1 MSFNIAYSDWAL
13 LLCPLLGAAYAIA
26 FYYKDKKTSG
36 LTPFLRWLAA
46 GLRFIL
52 VTLLVFLFLA
62 PLIRSRKNTVEKPII
77 VIAQDNSA
85 SIVAGKDSGFY
96 KHDLPK
102 AWDKVISDLSS
113 NYDVR
118 VMSFGEAPGDSMN
131 YRYDEKETDISSL
144 FQELTQRYYGKNLG
158 AIVLSSDGIYNKG
171 YNPIYTARQF
181 NCSIF
186 TVALG
191 DTTVKMDAAVTKVD
205 NNPTAFLG
213 NTFPLQITIDA
224 TKLQGKSSNLTVT
237 EIQDGKEA
245 TLFTKPLSF
254 NSPSFHQ
261 SIPVQLN
268 ATSPGLKHY
277 IVKLATVA
285 GEENIVNNRKDIYI
299 RVLDQKQKVLIL
311 SNPHPDVAAIAECIN
326 SSDGFEAQSFTPEKF
341 TGEINKYSLVILNQ
355 LPSLAKEIPQL
366 IKSMNGLGIP
376 IMYILGSETDI
387 QAFNKLNTGFKIYSQ
402 GSNSSD
408 AEPATAK
415 DFSLFTLNDDSRSYF
430 SQLPVLSSPF
440 GNYATS
446 PSLNVLCYQKIQ
458 NVITNYPLIAFNQ
471 SGSEKTCV
479 IAGEGLFRWRLKDY
493 ADHKNNHFFNELIN
507 KMVQYLAVKDDKSF
521 FRLHAPN
528 SFKEDEPV
536 EMDADLYNPSY
547 QLVNDPEVTII
558 ITNSNGK
565 NFSYTFTRT
574 SNSYHLNAGQLQAG
588 SYTYAAQVKQGTQVY
603 TAKGEFTV
611 TPVQVEATNTVADHQ
626 LLYQL
631 AKEHG
636 GKMLFPNEISELKK
650 LIDSKE
656 DIKPVIYTHT
666 SYAPL
671 IDLKWVFFLLLLLL
685 TAEWF
690 IRKWSGTY

>member
-285 GEENIVNNRKDIYI
+285 GEENIVNNRKDVYI

-650 LIDSKE
+650 LIDCKE